1 LPDEGVVVGDQHPD
15 LAGQTAWVAEVAA
28 HRRRSSAGSRAATAK
43 PPSGLAWVVSR
54 PRSIAARSRIPAIP
68 SPAAWSVARG
78 NNRARDGCWL
88 VLVVVEVSC
97 TCESA
102 REILTAGAEGH
113 TDSSLEKA
121 GGRSNPGTRPWIP
134 KVVQQEKATWLRA
147 L

>member
-1 LPDEGVVVGDQHPD
+1 MSYLRPGARRGGVPRHVGHRLPGAMLLHAFGARAWAGDI
-15 LAGQTAWVAEVAA
+15 LAAA
-28 HRRRSSAGSRAATAK
+28 AGDGGPGGRRLAVSADRAGTWL
-43 PPSGLAWVVSR
+43 G
-54 PRSIAARSRIPAIP
+54 
-68 SPAAWSVARG
+68 G